1 MEVALGTHYNEFVAN
16 AVKSGK
22 YSSTNDVVR
31 KAILLLEM
39 EEQKYD
45 RLRNELI
52 EGEMSPMIYDF
63 DSQVFLKQ
71 IHEKYL

>member
-22 YSSTNDVVR
+22 YGSANEVVR

-39 EEQKYD
+39 EEEKCNK
-45 RLRNELI
+45 LRNKLI
-52 EGEMSPMIYDF
+52 EGEMSPMINNF
-63 DSQVFLKQ
+63 DSQVFMKQ